1 MGRASRNHILMSA
14 SKVMAICEILNK
26 SLCVSQLPLL
36 VNTSISDVLLLI
48 LNEIKH
54 TWHFERNKAYT
65 LYLSWITYFMISAG
79 RASDK
84 APMWSIF
91 HEKSKS
97 WGLVP
102 TFIRG
107 RCRRGRRSAGNGN
120 RTKWNK
126 IAKKIKDSSYMSLL
140 NITLDYTSIF
150 YVKIKWI
157 FKGTFL
163 P

>member
-1 MGRASRNHILMSA
+1 MSQW
-14 SKVMAICEILNK
+14 S
-26 SLCVSQLPLL
+26 LL
-36 VNTSISDVLLLI
+36 VNTSISTDALLLI

-54 TWHFERNKAYT
+54 AWHFERNKAYI
-65 LYLSWITYFMISAG
+65 LYLSWIIYFMISIE

-84 APMWSIF
+84 ALMWSIF

-107 RCRRGRRSAGNGN
+107 RCRRGGRRSAGNGN

-126 IAKKIKDSSYMSLL
+126 IIAKKTKDSSFVSLL
-140 NITLDYTSIF
+140 NITLDCTSVF